1 VLIMKKRS
9 KHTDVSGPQTVT
21 PFIKLQTRG
30 QTIQIGFTDQQVSPH
45 AGLATFIGFLHWH
58 RFGDLLG
65 KVVPYRPGSNAGL
78 DPAGI
83 ALGFMLGMVAGAIRG
98 MVAELI
104 EVGADLS
111 GNPIPALTGRAV
123 VSMTID
129 MDATGGVVMD
139 ATAVKEV
146 GTWTGDLT
154 LGDSQNPPVFHPSGG
169 GVWVG
174 TVHSK
179 GTLPPGNST
188 GRGTLSGI
196 LGKVEGMEYRLEG
209 EAPTFGL
216 AVYDVQ
222 LLSPRGRK

>member
-1 VLIMKKRS
+1 MAIATLGVALGTVLVLTQAAWTGGQPREKTIGKE
-9 KHTDVSGPQTVT
+9 TVIPWT
-21 PFIKLQTRG
+21 T
-30 QTIQIGFTDQQVSPH
+30 
-45 AGLATFIGFLHWH
+45 
-58 RFGDLLG
+58 
-65 KVVPYRPGSNAGL
+65 L
-78 DPAGI
+78 DPGEMTQRNGI
-83 ALGFMLGMVAGAIRG
+83 THIRG

-104 EVGADLS
+104 ELGADLS

-123 VSMTID
+123 VSMNID

-188 GRGTLSGI
+188 ARGTLSGI
-196 LGKVEGMEYRLEG
+196 LGKVEGMVYRLEG

-222 LLSPRGRK
+222 LLSPRGKK